1 MTKALQQHSTDPL
14 VQLFKQLTGSKP
26 ERIIKIKTAGSNR
39 AYYRLT
45 RKHKSY
51 IGTMGDD
58 PLESQAFLY
67 LSQHFKQ
74 AGLHVPEIYGK
85 TEDGVIYLQEDLGD
99 KSLFDLVKETD
110 MTKGV
115 PDHIKHLYQKV
126 LQHLVRFQVRG
137 ARGLDFTKCYPRQE
151 FDRQSMQWD
160 LNYFKYYYLKLT
172 GVSFH
177 EQRLETDFKLLMDY
191 LLEAPAVYFMFRDFQ
206 TRNMMIR
213 DHEPW
218 FIDYQGGRKGPIQY
232 DLASL
237 LFQARAALPN
247 EFRQEMLEF
256 YMVEVGAVIDL
267 DPEEFIPHY
276 YGFVLLRLLQVLGA
290 YGYRGYFEQK
300 PHFIES
306 TSYALKNLEWFINSI
321 ELPVNLPEL
330 SLCFRQMINKEEPK
344 QAEGLTVEI
353 NSFSYKKSGIPKD
366 TSGHGGGFV
375 FDCRALPNPGRYP
388 EYKTLTGKD
397 KPVIEFLQKEKA
409 VGKFLENVFL
419 IIDQAIENYQKRGFD
434 HLSVSFGCTGG
445 QHRSVY
451 CAETLF
457 QHLKE
462 KQLLKALLSHKM
474 LD

>member
-1 MTKALQQHSTDPL
+1 MQEHSTDQL
-14 VQLFKQLTGSKP
+14 AQLFQQLTGSKP
-26 ERIIKIKTAGSNR
+26 TRVDKIKTAGSNR

-45 RKHKSY
+45 GRHKNY
-51 IGTMGDD
+51 IGTIGED
-58 PLESQAFLY
+58 PLESQAFIY
-67 LSQHFKQ
+67 LSEHFKKV
-74 AGLHVPEIYGK
+74 GLHVPEIYEK
-85 TEDGVIYLQEDLGD
+85 SEDGAVYLQEDLGHI
-99 KSLFDLVKETD
+99 SLFDIVLAAD

-115 PDHIKHLYQKV
+115 PDHMKHLYQKV
-126 LQHLVRFQVRG
+126 LQHLIRFQVSG
-137 ARGLDFTKCYPRQE
+137 VRGLDFTKCYPRQE

-177 EQRLETDFKLLMDY
+177 EQRLETDFKLLMDF
-191 LLEAPAVYFMFRDFQ
+191 LMEAPAVYFMYRDFQ
-206 TRNMMIR
+206 SRNIMIR
-213 DHEPW
+213 DDDPW
-218 FIDYQGGRKGPIQY
+218 FIDYQGGRKGPLQY

-237 LFQARAALPN
+237 LFQARAALPDG
-247 EFRQEMLEF
+247 FRHEMLAF
-256 YMVEVGAVIDL
+256 YLDEVTTVVDL
-267 DPEEFIPHY
+267 DREEFIPHY

-290 YGYRGYFEQK
+290 YGYRGFFEQK

-306 TSYALKNLEWFINSI
+306 TSYALKNLEWFINNI

-330 SLCFRQMINKEEPK
+330 SLCFWQMINKEEPK

-419 IIDQAIENYQKRGFD
+419 IIDQAVEKYQERGFD

-451 CAETLF
+451 CAETLY
-457 QHLKE
+457 QHI
-462 KQLLKALLSHKM
+462 KQKQRVKAQLTHKM